1 MARVSSR
8 IQAAAEPDGEPDEP
22 DEPAG
27 EPCEPPGWPG
37 DPECDQDDREP
48 PGDPRGCG
56 DRDGGDGGGDRDG
69 GDGGGGEGRTDNRE
83 TPHCDTAAKPPHSP
97 AEAESRNDALAV
109 VEPVYGVGNAG
120 EEAKRGVDLDDLF
133 ASVTVTD
140 NGRLVPKV

>member
-1 MARVSSR
+1 MSQGTDSSR

-37 DPECDQDDREP
+37 DPEGDPDDGEP

-56 DRDGGDGGGDRDG
+56 DRDGGG
-69 GDGGGGEGRTDNRE
+69 GDGGGGDGRGDDNRE
-83 TPHCDTAAKPPHSP
+83 TPHCDTASKPPHSQ
-97 AEAESRNDALAV
+97 AEAEPRNDARTAA
-109 VEPVYGVGNAG
+109 EPVSGVGNAG
-120 EEAKRGVDLDDLF
+120 EEAERGVDLDDVF
-133 ASVTVTD
+133 ACITVTD